1 MHGMQGMMNG
11 FGWGGMW
18 FGWLVWLIILGVII
32 WAVVTL
38 VNRTSGDNRTTPPTN
53 RETPLEIL
61 QKQYA
66 RGEIIEE
73 EYREMKNT
81 L

>member
-1 MHGMQGMMNG
+1 MNGMGGMMNG

-18 FGWLVWLIILGVII
+18 IGWLFWLIILGVII
-32 WAVVTL
+32 WAVITL
-38 VNRTSGDNRTTPPTN
+38 VNRTSGENRSNPTAN

-61 QKQYA
+61 QKRYA
-66 RGEIIEE
+66 RGEITEE
-73 EYREMKNT
+73 EYREMKNN

>member
-1 MHGMQGMMNG
+1 MNGMQGMMNG

-18 FGWLVWLIILGVII
+18 IGWLFWLVILGVVI

-38 VNRTSGDNRTTPPTN
+38 VNRTSGENRSNPPAN

-61 QKQYA
+61 KKRYA
-66 RGEIIEE
+66 RGEITKE
-73 EYREMKNT
+73 EYREMKNN